1 MRKYCLICKYETLV
15 LPSDH
20 DRCSGCGNAYQ
31 KKLSHKDPTGM
42 DSFYE

>member
-1 MRKYCLICKYETLV
+1 MKKYCLICKYKTLV

-20 DRCSGCGNAYQ
+20 DKCSGCGSVYQ
-31 KKLSHKDPTGM
+31 KRVKKKETLGM